1 MFLLGQKATTL
12 EQVRKD
18 NQLVMEDWAFNM
30 LKSVHTEAGVF
41 SEIFVNVG
49 PLQCVGRLIVSD
61 FQKLLY
67 STTAK
72 DINAIK
78 QYQDQGM
85 NVQDAIRAVMRDRGL
100 G

>member
-1 MFLLGQKATTL
+1 
-12 EQVRKD
+12 
-18 NQLVMEDWAFNM
+18 MENWAFNIH
-30 LKSVHTEAGVF
+30 KIVHTEAGVF

-72 DINAIK
+72 DIK
-78 QYQDQGM
+78 LYQDQGM
-85 NVQDAIRAVMRDRGL
+85 TVQDAIRAVMRDRGL
-100 G
+100 FS